1 MTKKKVK
8 IEIDEEDM
16 NAIEDVF
23 FCKLT
28 KREYEKIRPRLL
40 KIWKELCDQM
50 EAVNRESRPT

>member
-1 MTKKKVK
+1 
-8 IEIDEEDM
+8 M

-50 EAVNRESRPT
+50 EEG

>member
-16 NAIEDVF
+16 NAIEDAF

-28 KREYEKIRPRLL
+28 KREYEKIPCLL

-50 EAVNRESRPT
+50 EEG

>member
-1 MTKKKVK
+1 MIKKKIK

-28 KREYEKIRPRLL
+28 NKEYKKIRPRLL
-40 KIWKELCDQM
+40 KIWKKLCDQM
-50 EAVNRESRPT
+50 EEN

>member
-28 KREYEKIRPRLL
+28 KGEYEKIRPRLL